1 MSIQHHPSDETL
13 LRYAAGRL
21 PAAPG
26 LVVATH
32 LAGCPACRARVG
44 AFEAVGGALLEQ
56 VTPEPMEPEALARL
70 LALIDSPEPPP
81 RPAPAAKPAPTLPG
95 GMALPAPL
103 RHCDMGRWRWLG
115 PGVRASSLTI
125 PQDPSA
131 RLTLLR
137 VGPGRKLPEH
147 GHTGL
152 EFTQILTGSFS
163 DSFGR
168 YRPGDL
174 SEMDSDIDHQPVV
187 DPDGECI
194 CLTALE
200 GEMRIGGLFGRLLTS
215 IARL

>member
-21 PAAPG
+21 PVAPG

-32 LAGCPACRARVG
+32 LSGCVECRARV
-44 AFEAVGGALLEQ
+44 ATFEAMGGSLLEQ

-70 LALIDSPEPPP
+70 LAQIDAPAPPP
-81 RPAPAAKPAPTLPG
+81 RAPAPRKPLPTLPG
-95 GMALPAPL
+95 GILLPRAL
-103 RHCDMGRWRWLG
+103 RHCEMGRWRWLG

-125 PQDPSA
+125 AQDPSA

-152 EFTQILTGSFS
+152 EFTQILSGSFS
-163 DSFGR
+163 DGFGR

-174 SEMDSDIDHQPVV
+174 SEMDSEIDHQPIV
-187 DPDGECI
+187 DPEGECI
-194 CLTALE
+194 CLTAME
-200 GEMRIGGLFGRLLTS
+200 GEMRIGGMFGRLLTS
-215 IARL
+215 FARI